1 MIDPRSG
8 LGADPVLLLFGPQ
21 ALKFDAESFKKLCI
35 RERPHYQW
43 VLETVTALSS
53 EWNDI
58 SKANPSL
65 QHYNGMEKLE
75 QLKAWVSRGE
85 ISKHHSSFP
94 LPNILLSPLVV
105 ITQLIQYWDFLIV
118 ALPDL
123 KDTDELLTSITTN
136 AETLGLCTGMLSA
149 FAVACSSSIKELQQ
163 YGAVAVRLA
172 MLTGAFVDAKEE
184 LVGLG
189 EAAVSFSLSL
199 NPTDSGTALKEALR
213 QFPEAYISLLTDEKR
228 MTITTSEQTASSLIP
243 QLKLAGI
250 QATKLVLRG
259 RFHWA
264 KHQEDIESLIQ
275 SCTPKF
281 QLPDASKMALP
292 SRSNTGGKYLM
303 AGKLHEIAL
312 RSILVE
318 QSQWYKT
325 FSVAYSSHLLSSNA
339 SCICFGTESCVPPTI
354 ARQLGSRLIQ
364 VGGIDLSTS
373 QLPGELLGTHRT
385 NAFANIPD
393 ERVAVVGMACQLPGA
408 EDLEEYW
415 KILSSGKS
423 QHTEI
428 PQERFSMETAWR
440 EADSERKWFG
450 NFVENYNT
458 FDHKFFK
465 KSPRE
470 MASTDPQHRLMLQ
483 IAYQTVEQSGYF
495 GSLNADKHI
504 GCFLGVGNV
513 DYEANV
519 ACYPATAYSATG
531 NLKSFVAG
539 KISHYFGWTGPSL
552 TIDTACSSSSV
563 SIHYACRSILSG
575 ECNSALAGGI
585 NIITSPNWYHNLS
598 GASFLSPTGQC
609 KPFDAKGDGYCRG
622 EGVGAVLLKKLSS
635 AVADGDQV
643 LGVISSTGVY
653 QNGNDTAIT
662 VPISDSLSDLFLHVL
677 QKAKL
682 EPKDISVVE
691 AHGTG
696 TPVGDPA
703 EYKGIQRVF
712 GGPGSSH
719 KVSLTS
725 VKGLIG
731 HTECASGVASLLK
744 VILMVQEGFIPPQA
758 SFTSVNPNLG
768 LTPDDKIEISAQIKP
783 WEVEFR
789 AALINNYGAS
799 GSNASMVVT
808 QAPKLISQV
817 PSKLPS
823 NRTYP
828 FWFCGNDEHSLRAYI
843 TKLLGFL
850 RSQGTPGKDLSTSN
864 LSFQVSRQS
873 NRSLDW
879 ALIFNCNSSSELQ
892 DKLAAHLK
900 GEKSI
905 TAIRTPSTRPVI
917 LCFGGQVS
925 TYVGLNQ
932 EIYDTIPLLRRYLDQ
947 CDAIFISMDLGSIYP
962 DIFQKSPV
970 QDIVKLHSILFA
982 LQYSTAKCWIDC
994 GIKVAAAIGHS
1005 FGELTA
1011 LCVSNALPLKHA
1023 IEMITGRAHLIQQ
1036 KWTAERGCM
1045 MAVEADAANVNALV
1059 AKSKNVAIACYNGPR
1074 SFTLAGTGK
1083 AIDSLEEMAKS
1094 DPTFSGVK
1102 LKKLNVTNAFHC
1114 HLVDPL
1120 MEDLEKF
1127 GMKLVFREPDFP
1139 LETATEY
1146 EFTDKRDEKFVA
1158 RHLRSPVFFHHA
1170 VQRIAKKHPD
1180 ATWLEAGSN
1189 STVTTM
1195 ASRALGSSGASSSH
1209 FQPINITSD
1218 NSFNFL
1224 AEATSRLWKEGL
1236 RVLFWAHHPVQASSY
1251 TPVILPPYQFEK
1263 SKHWMDL
1270 KKAPKLEPL
1279 VVKTQTKELPKGL
1292 TTFVGYQDEANH
1304 SALFQVN
1311 TKTERFARLVSGHIM
1326 ASVAAVCPGIFQ
1338 MELALDALM
1347 SLRPEFAN
1355 LSFRPELQRMQH
1367 YHPLVPDDSKLVW
1380 IEAIS
1385 QDPQHLVWDWKIVA
1399 TKKIGSASTQH
1410 TSGAFAFRPA
1420 NDTQLQAE
1428 LEGYE
1433 RWVSRKRCIRLLE
1446 RRDADDVLQGRN
1458 IYRGFSQIID
1468 YKELYRHVNIIV
1480 GKDDESAGRV
1490 TKTHI
1495 AEPWLDSI
1503 LTDCFCQVAGI
1514 FVNLMTD
1521 RSDMT
1526 EGGIFVCDGIG
1537 RWFRS
1542 PKMGPD
1548 TQLDH
1553 WEVFALHH
1561 PESEKKYISDVFV
1574 FDPRDG
1580 SLVEVI
1586 LRISYQWVAVDGIRK
1601 ALSAPAP
1608 SGHHLPTVTPAP
1620 SQTSTPAPTLAP
1632 ALVNGWKPQEK
1643 KKKKEKKAAVKQQ
1656 RPDVIGKTREIICN
1670 LSGLEPDEVKDNS
1683 DLIELGIDSLMS
1695 MELTRE
1701 VNAAFQ
1707 CLLDTAQL
1715 MDLTDFQS
1723 LVICIQT
1730 MLGLDSQGLGNIS
1743 EAHDTASGES
1753 GEETATNGTMN
1764 RKINGVNSVVKGS
1777 ALSASIVLDAF
1788 QKASKATDEFIV
1800 NGHLG
1805 TYYNEIMPKSTELCV
1820 IYILD
1825 AFEVL
1830 GVNIRA
1836 TAPGHKIERVPY
1848 LPKHEQLMNLI
1859 YDLLCKDARLID
1871 INGSEIIR
1879 TAVAPPTKSADA
1891 LLGELLRN
1899 APVHAAEHKLT
1910 KLTGERFADCIT
1922 GKADGLQLIFGTPEG
1937 REIAT
1942 DLYAKSP
1949 INGIWIQQAEYFL
1962 ETLVAG
1968 LPKDGEPLCI
1978 LEMGAG
1984 TGGTTIK
1991 MVQLLARLGIPV
2003 KYTITDLSSSLVVAA
2018 RKRFKQYKFLEFKVL
2033 DIEAAP
2039 DSSLLHSQH
2048 IVLATNCVHA
2058 TRNLTIST
2066 TNIHKILRPDGFLL
2080 LIEMTE
2086 QVPWVDF
2093 IFGLLEGWWLF
2104 NDGRQHALQ
2113 PPTYWEKILSSVGF
2127 GHIDWTRG
2135 NRPEANIQRL
2145 IIALADG
2152 SRYDPLPKPHLPT
2165 AQMVL
2170 TKNTVRQ
2177 TAIDVYAYEYS
2188 KEFFFEPRN
2197 LISYPVHPS
2206 NEKYCV
2212 LVTGTTGS
2220 LGSHIVAYFAQ
2231 LPEVETVV
2239 CLNRLS
2245 MVDATL
2251 RQQQSFALRG
2261 ISLDKISMSKLR
2273 IIETDTAKS
2282 MLGLPK
2288 STFQYLTDNVTH
2300 IVHNA
2305 WPMSLTRTVS
2315 AYESQFKVMRNLIA
2329 LSSEAT
2335 SQRPAPFK
2343 LGFQFISSIG
2353 VIGYYPLWTGK
2364 VLAPEESMPVDSVLP
2379 VGYADAKLVCERML
2393 DETLHRYPEHFRPMA
2408 VRIAQIAGSTSNGY
2422 WNPVEHFAS
2431 FLKSSQTLNILPD
2444 LKGTLSWCTVQ
2455 DVAATLGELL
2465 ISKTPPYPIYHIENP
2480 SRQPWPDMIMV
2491 LANELGIPSNY
2502 IVPFD
2507 EWLSRV
2513 RRFPGST
2520 NDNPAGQLVEF
2531 FDKHFVR
2538 MSCGGLIL
2546 DTVKSQEHS
2555 KTIRSTGPVSI
2566 DLVRKYIL
2574 SWKSSGFLS

>member
-1 MIDPRSG
+1 MTTMIDPRSG

-43 VLETVTALSS
+43 VLETFATLQWHGKARAIEGMGIQRRNLETSLFLSLA
-53 EWNDI
+53 EH
-58 SKANPSL
+58 PSL
-65 QHYNGMEKLE
+65 
-75 QLKAWVSRGE
+75 
-85 ISKHHSSFP
+85 
-94 LPNILLSPLVV
+94 PLVV

-123 KDTDELLTSITTN
+123 KDADELLTSITTN

-393 ERVAVVGMACQLPGA
+393 KRIAVVGMACQLPGA

-575 ECNSALAGGI
+575 ECNSALAGVS
-585 NIITSPNWYHNLS
+585 TLS
-598 GASFLSPTGQC
+598 QAPI
-609 KPFDAKGDGYCRG
+609 GDGYCRG

-712 GGPGSSH
+712 GGPDNSH

-768 LTPDDKIEISAQIKP
+768 FTPDDKIEISAQLKP

-982 LQYSTAKCWIDC
+982 LQYSTAKMLDRLWT
-994 GIKVAAAIGHS
+994 AAIGHS

-1045 MAVEADAANVNALV
+1045 MAVEADAANVNALL

-1367 YHPLVPDDSKLVW
+1367 YHPLAPDDSKLVW

-1446 RRDADDVLQGRN
+1446 RRDANDVLQGRN

-1503 LTDCFCQVAGI
+1503 LTDCFLPSCREAFLFAMGLAAGFALPRWAQI
-1514 FVNLMTD
+1514 RNWTIGKSLLCIILNQRKSISAMCSCSTPRWFLG
-1521 RSDMT
+1521 RSDIANKLPM
-1526 EGGIFVCDGIG
+1526 G
-1537 RWFRS
+1537 RRGRNSQSVVGACPIWTS
-1542 PKMGPD
+1542 PP
-1548 TQLDH
+1548 H
-1553 WEVFALHH
+1553 SH
-1561 PESEKKYISDVFV
+1561 S
-1574 FDPRDG
+1574 R
-1580 SLVEVI
+1580 
-1586 LRISYQWVAVDGIRK
+1586 
-1601 ALSAPAP
+1601 
-1608 SGHHLPTVTPAP
+1608 P

-1643 KKKKEKKAAVKQQ
+1643 KKKKEKKVAVKQQ

-1730 MLGLDSQGLGNIS
+1730 MLGLDSQELGNIS

-1764 RKINGVNSVVKGS
+1764 RKINGSWMPSRKH
-1777 ALSASIVLDAF
+1777 
-1788 QKASKATDEFIV
+1788 QKATDEFIV

-1848 LPKHEQLMNLI
+1848 LPKHEQLMNLV

-1968 LPKDGEPLCI
+1968 LPKDGEPLS
-1978 LEMGAG
+1978 
-1984 TGGTTIK
+1984 
-1991 MVQLLARLGIPV
+1991 RLGIPV

-2152 SRYDPLPKPHLPT
+2152 SRYDP
-2165 AQMVL
+2165 
-2170 TKNTVRQ
+2170 NTVRQ

-2273 IIETDTAKS
+2273 VIETDTAKS

-2300 IVHNA
+2300 IIHNA

-2480 SRQPWPDMIMV
+2480 SRQPWPDMIVV
-2491 LANELGIPSNY
+2491 LANELGIPSNN